1 MGHPFTEFASEQ
13 FHRNP
18 CAPDYGLSKHDLRM
32 DLDSVA
38 RHAGQDMPCRW
49 GISMLGWVCH
59 SCSQA
64 GWSGLQIS
72 PEIDTFTRMKLQE
85 IEREA
90 LALGESD
97 RAALIL
103 SLMETLPAPGSDVG
117 DDEALR
123 RDEEMESG
131 KVAPISHEEFVR
143 RVGESRDR

>member
-1 MGHPFTEFASEQ
+1 
-13 FHRNP
+13 
-18 CAPDYGLSKHDLRM
+18 M
-32 DLDSVA
+32 DLDTVA

-49 GISMLGWVCH
+49 VISMLAWVWH
-59 SCSQA
+59 SYWEA
-64 GWSGLQIS
+64 GWGGLQIS
-72 PEIDTFTRMKLQE
+72 SKVDTLTRMKLQE